1 MSFEDA
7 VDEHIAQRIVY
18 WMGGPYFS
26 PALRETSRGCA
37 AMIPAP
43 PKVRDMREIAR
54 IYIMIGDLAK
64 CRAMIARDCGF
75 EFLKHVIRWSAT
87 YDRRDILELALGSA
101 KGRVLKHKRD
111 AMFHAASCGNREL
124 CEFILA
130 RYADD
135 KTRANLF
142 ARMMS
147 GAACANRIDLFAKMM
162 SGAACANRIDLFEL
176 ALKLSE
182 ECAMP
187 VTNFDESMSLAA
199 RAGHAGMCR
208 FILGAAL
215 SRGRHINMDIV
226 LRNAARGGSKEI
238 CELARVNGARDFE
251 EMLRG
256 AAEGGNI
263 EMCKFAR
270 EWLDTEGP
278 YDAAVFYNMM
288 IGTISELHF
297 DAFRLAHEWWTAK
310 LGRDLNIGEI
320 YNAIVRAAIYGSLEI
335 CEFLWNATLLYE
347 SAHHNEETE
356 AEMVLILDV
365 IMSYSVIHGHVALC
379 ELIHT
384 WGAEHYERYLAS
396 ADDADRTRR
405 AHKKEKL
412 TDGTRELIKKWM
424 AERDI
429 AQ

>member
-64 CRAMIARDCGF
+64 CKGMIARDCGV

-87 YDRRDILELALGSA
+87 YDRRDILELALDNVR
-101 KGRVLKHKRD
+101 GRVLKHKRD

-130 RYADD
+130 RYADTAD
-135 KTRANLF
+135 ETRA
-142 ARMMS
+142 
-147 GAACANRIDLFAKMM
+147 CLFAKMM

-187 VTNFDESMSLAA
+187 ATNFDESMSLAA

-215 SRGRHINMDIV
+215 SRDKHIGMDIV

-238 CELARVNGARDFE
+238 CEFARANGARDFE

-256 AAEGGNI
+256 AAEGGNV

-270 EWLDTEGP
+270 EWLDAEGP
-278 YDAAVFYNMM
+278 YDAVVFYNM
-288 IGTISELHF
+288 TAEAISASHF
-297 DAFRLAHEWWTAK
+297 DVFCLAHEWWTAK

-320 YNAIVRAAIYGSLEI
+320 YNTIVRAAIYGSAEI
-335 CEFLWNATLLYE
+335 CEFLWNAALRYE
-347 SAHHNEETE
+347 SAHHDEETR
-356 AEMVLILDV
+356 MVMDLTLDL
-365 IMSYSVIHGHVALC
+365 IMSYSVTHGHVALC
-379 ELIHT
+379 KLIHT

-396 ADDADRTRR
+396 ADDADRARR
-405 AHKKEKL
+405 ASKREKR
-412 TDGTRELIKKWM
+412 TAETRELIKKWIV
-424 AERDI
+424 ERDA